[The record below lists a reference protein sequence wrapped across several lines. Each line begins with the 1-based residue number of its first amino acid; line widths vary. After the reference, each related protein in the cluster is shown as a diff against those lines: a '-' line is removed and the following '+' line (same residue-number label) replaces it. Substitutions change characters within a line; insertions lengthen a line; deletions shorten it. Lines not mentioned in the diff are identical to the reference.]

1 MTFFVPDI
9 IIDKKTDRR
18 KKMDIKY
25 KRKNVYKEADGNELK
40 KIYDFAEGYKK
51 FLNNSKTER
60 DAAKEAKREAEAH
73 GFKPFSFSEKLKAG
87 DKRYFINR
95 EKNVFLI
102 SVGTED
108 VAKDGVRIMVA
119 HVDSPRLD
127 LKPNPMYEE
136 AGLCYLK
143 THYYGG
149 IKKYQWTAIPLALHG
164 VVMLRGG
171 EKKSI
176 CVGED
181 DNDPIFYITD
191 ILPHLGAEQGAKPL
205 SKAIDGESL
214 NAVIG
219 GLPAVDDEEE
229 KECVKT
235 AVLKLLNKKYGITE
249 IDFQCSELCFVPAG
263 KARDVGF
270 DGALISAY
278 GHDDKVCAYPEM
290 KAIFDINS
298 PHTVL
303 SVFADKEEVGSNGNT
318 GMQSKVICD
327 VIDTIANSFGANPI
341 EVRYNSKCISA
352 DVTAGFDPA
361 YSSVF
366 EKRNTTKVSCGA
378 AISKYTGARG
388 KSSSN
393 DASAEYMGFI
403 RDILEDNGVFWQT
416 GELGAVDAGGGGTV
430 AMYIANLGIETVD
443 VGVPVLSM
451 HAPYEL
457 ISKADVYS
465 LYKACCAFIK

>member
-1 MTFFVPDI
+1 
-9 IIDKKTDRR
+9 
-18 KKMDIKY
+18 MDLKY
-25 KRKNVYKEADGNELK
+25 TRKNVYKEADGKELK
-40 KIYDFAEGYKK
+40 NIYDFAEGYKK
-51 FLNNSKTER
+51 FLDNSKTER
-60 DAAKEAKREAEAH
+60 DASREAEKLALEN
-73 GFKPFSFSEKLKAG
+73 GFKPFSFAEKLKAG
-87 DKRYFINR
+87 DKRYFLNR
-95 EKNVFLI
+95 DKNIFLI
-102 SVGTED
+102 RVGKED
-108 VAKDGVRIMVA
+108 VSKDGIRIMVA

-149 IKKYQWTAIPLALHG
+149 IKKYQWTALPLALHG
-164 VVMLRGG
+164 VVMLKGG
-171 EKKSI
+171 KKQEI

-181 DNDPIFYITD
+181 ENDPIFYITD
-191 ILPHLGAEQGAKPL
+191 LLPHLAGEQSQKTLG
-205 SKAIDGESL
+205 KAIDGENL

-219 GLPAVDDEEE
+219 ALPAVGDDEE
-229 KECVKT
+229 KECVKA

-249 IDFQCSELCFVPAG
+249 VDFQCSELCFVPAG

-290 KAIFDINS
+290 KAIFDCDS
-298 PHTVL
+298 PHTVVA
-303 SVFADKEEVGSNGNT
+303 VFADKEEVGSDGTT

-352 DVTAGFDPA
+352 DVTAGYDPA
-361 YSSVF
+361 YASAF
-366 EKRNTTKVSCGA
+366 EKRNSTFMSCGA
-378 AISKYTGARG
+378 AVSKYTGARG
-388 KSSSN
+388 KSSTN
-393 DASAEYMGFI
+393 DASAEFMGFI
-403 RDILEDNGVFWQT
+403 RDIFDDNGVYWQT
-416 GELGAVDAGGGGTV
+416 GELGAIDIGGGGTV
-430 AMYIANLGIETVD
+430 AKYISNLGIDTVD

-465 LYKACCAFIK
+465 LYKACLAFCK

>member
-1 MTFFVPDI
+1 MEL
-9 IIDKKTDRR
+9 
-18 KKMDIKY
+18 KY
-25 KRKNVYKEADGNELK
+25 TRKNVYKEADGKELE
-40 KIYDFAEGYKK
+40 KIYEFAEGYKA
-51 FLNNSKTER
+51 FLDKSKTER
-60 DAAKEAKREAEAH
+60 GASAEACRLAEEN
-73 GFKPFSFSEKLKAG
+73 GFKPFSFNEKLKAG
-87 DKRYFINR
+87 HKRYFLNR
-95 EKNVFLI
+95 GKNIFLI
-102 SVGTED
+102 RVGTED
-108 VAKDGVRIMVA
+108 VAKDGIRIMVA

-136 AGLCYLK
+136 AGLCYFK

-149 IKKYQWTAIPLALHG
+149 IKKYQWTALPLALHG

-171 EKKSI
+171 EKKEI

-191 ILPHLGAEQGAKPL
+191 LLPHLAQEQSQKTLG
-205 SKAIDGESL
+205 KAIDGESL

-219 GLPAVDDEEE
+219 GLPSVEDEEE
-229 KECVKT
+229 KESVKA

-263 KARDVGF
+263 RARDVGF

-290 KAIFDINS
+290 RAVFDCDS

-303 SVFADKEEVGSNGNT
+303 AVFADKEEVGSDGTT
-318 GMQSKVICD
+318 GMQSKVISD
-327 VIDTIANSFGANPI
+327 VIETIAASFKANPI

-352 DVTAGFDPA
+352 DVTAGYDPMFGSA
-361 YSSVF
+361 F
-366 EKRNTTKVSCGA
+366 EKRNTTFISCGA
-378 AISKYTGARG
+378 AVSKYTGARG
-388 KSSSN
+388 KSSTN

-403 RDILEDNGVFWQT
+403 RDIFEDNGVIWQT
-416 GELGAVDAGGGGTV
+416 GELGAVDIGGGGTV
-430 AMYIANLGIETVD
+430 AKFISNLGIDTVD

-465 LYKACCAFIK
+465 LYKACVAFCK